1 MDTNLIISSM
11 TATGKKGSK
20 AISNINPEK
29 DNSTLKTFAQMV
41 NGLTTNTYVDATRVD
56 KQSVNEEGG
65 GGSGKTEGIITYDA
79 ATHTITY
86 NGDADELLVFHLQEE
101 STANQASGI
110 YEMNLLD
117 PTNPAYLQ
125 DELLSVGDILVTPA
139 TDNFTAAFFEYEE

>member
-1 MDTNLIISSM
+1 MDTNLIISST

-65 GGSGKTEGIITYDA
+65 GGSGKTEGSIAYDA

-86 NGDADELLVFHLQEE
+86 NGDADELLFFHLQE
-101 STANQASGI
+101 STANQEPGI
-110 YEMNLLD
+110 YEMTLLN
-117 PTNPAYLQ
+117 PTNPTSMEQ
-125 DELLSVGDILVTPA
+125 SLSEGDILVTPA
-139 TDNFTAAFFEYEE
+139 TDNFTAAFFEYYLE

>member
-1 MDTNLIISSM
+1 MDTNLIISST

-29 DNSTLKTFAQMV
+29 NNSTLKTFAQMV

-65 GGSGKTEGIITYDA
+65 GGSGKTEGVITYDA

-86 NGDADELLVFHLQEE
+86 NGDADEVVYFQVAQQTNQENFYDA
-101 STANQASGI
+101 TT
-110 YEMNLLD
+110 YR
-117 PTNPAYLQ
+117 P
-125 DELLSVGDILVTPA
+125 DEFPMTMELNDYDIIVAPA
-139 TDNFTAAFFEYEE
+139 TANFTAAFYEYEPEG